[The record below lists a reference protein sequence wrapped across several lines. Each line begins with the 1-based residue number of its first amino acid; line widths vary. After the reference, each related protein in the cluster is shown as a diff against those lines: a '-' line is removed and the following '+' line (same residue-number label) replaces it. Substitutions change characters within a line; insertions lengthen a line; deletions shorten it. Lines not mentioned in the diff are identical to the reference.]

1 MNAEEITS
9 VTFLTIIMTVSVIG
23 NSLVILATLISQNLR
38 GFTNILI
45 FNLSI
50 SDLLITTVSLPIR
63 MSQYFRTDTF
73 SALSDCKISVALT
86 VFLFTSTNMNL
97 LLITI
102 DRFFGA
108 VYPLKYRARTESRT
122 TLVVGIFASWTISLI
137 IGTFPFFIY
146 GEKDSVNDTRIT
158 VCTFSTVLKSGYVI
172 FIEIGGLTVP
182 WLIMITMYVKI
193 FIVIYKS
200 RHNKIRS
207 STNTNIIDLSR
218 RKRSSQS
225 NIVVQKIKRITHEI
239 RLSKVVF
246 IIVAFYSVCMV
257 PIGLI
262 DLIETINYEPLVPIT
277 VIKVALLLAYA
288 NSAINPPIYAA
299 SSSKYR
305 KHFYHLLC
313 CFHIKQKRR
322 QNRVSPANGV
332 PLPNQHNTYRHSR
345 EVDTN
350 LAIK

>member
-1 MNAEEITS
+1 MDAEEITS

-50 SDLLITTVSLPIR
+50 SDLLITTVNLPIR
-63 MSQYFRTDTF
+63 MSQYFSTDTF

-86 VFLFTSTNMNL
+86 VFLFTSANMNL
-97 LLITI
+97 LLITV

-108 VYPLKYRARTESRT
+108 VYPLKYRARVEART
-122 TLVVGIFASWTISLI
+122 TLAVGIFTSWTVSLI

-182 WLIMITMYVKI
+182 WLIMIAMYVKI
-193 FIVIYKS
+193 FIVVYNS

-207 STNTNIIDLSR
+207 SIDLSR

-257 PIGLI
+257 PIALI

-277 VIKVALLLAYA
+277 IIKVALLLAYA
-288 NSAINPPIYAA
+288 NSAVNPPIYAA

-313 CFHIKQKRR
+313 CFHMKQKRR
-322 QNRVSPANGV
+322 QNRVSPANGI
-332 PLPNQHNTYRHSR
+332 PLPNQYNTYRHSR
-345 EVDTN
+345 EVATN
-350 LAIK
+350 LAMK